1 MNGPRFFAFAVVAW
15 ALPATL
21 ALAADFSG
29 TVRGPDGQPVGM
41 ALVAAVAPE
50 SARPAGMKRTNAAGE
65 FRFSGL
71 AAGRYALT
79 ATAPGFEGTYQS
91 PVALMEG
98 SETRAE
104 VRLKAGGSTLAGT
117 VTDDSGK
124 PVVAQVLATRIGPE
138 EADLFVGETDAAGRL
153 ALTLPSARYTLTFLA
168 EGFEPEDRSLDL
180 AKVKSMSV
188 RLSSITAVRTPAP
201 EAVVTQVRSA
211 AIPLAT
217 AEAGY
222 GFGDMEPLRKVVGSA
237 RIVALGEATHG
248 TREFFQLKHRLLE
261 FLVSEMGFTVFAIEA
276 NWPEALVVD
285 DYVLNGRGDPVEA
298 LRAMN
303 FWTWDTE
310 EVLDL
315 ILWMRRWN
323 QDSAHTRKVRF
334 AGVDMQFTAVAAR
347 AVRDYLAPIDP
358 ALVRPLEESF
368 DLLLGPDPQGALQR
382 AGLPKQE
389 ATRRALQELGAQMDA
404 RHATLAA
411 KSSEATW
418 RQARQHARILAQFEE
433 MAREPAG
440 DVRDR
445 CMAENAAWVLDAF
458 GPGARMVLWA
468 HNGHVSRATGGRI
481 GVPMGANLSRRYG
494 KDLVVFGFA
503 FDQGSFQA
511 VGDGA
516 LRNFS
521 VPAAPPWSADAMLMA
536 SGLQLFVLDLRQL
549 PSSSPAGQW
558 LASRRVT
565 RSIGAV
571 YSEAA
576 ADQYFMREVLPAR
589 YDVLAFV
596 ATTTAARPNTPAS
609 SARTL
614 KRPPPEPAA
623 VNLSF
628 EDGPLAGAPKGWT
641 TSRQAAEEGWTVLVT
656 DRDPFEGKFAVAI
669 SRARTDA
676 PKTFGNVLQ
685 RIDATPW
692 RGKRIRLRAAVK
704 ADVAGTGG
712 QAQLWMR
719 IDRPG
724 GKPGFF
730 NNMDD
735 RPIRDP
741 EWRVYEIVGDV
752 AEDAE
757 AIAFGL
763 FVLTGGKGYVDAVSL
778 TESPGK

>member
-1 MNGPRFFAFAVVAW
+1 MNRSRFFAFAVVAW

-21 ALAADFSG
+21 ALAAELSG
-29 TVRGPDGQPVGM
+29 TVRGPDGKPVGM
-41 ALVAAVAPE
+41 ALVAAVAP
-50 SARPAGMKRTNAAGE
+50 ALNRPASTKQTNAAGE

-71 AAGRYALT
+71 AAGRYGLT
-79 ATAPGFEGTYQS
+79 ATAPGFEGTYQA
-91 PVALMEG
+91 PVALAEG
-98 SETRAE
+98 LETRAE
-104 VRLKAGGSTLAGT
+104 VRLKAGGKTLAGT
-117 VTDDSGK
+117 VTDDSGM
-124 PVVAQVLATRIGPE
+124 PVVAQVLASRIGPE

-180 AKVKSMSV
+180 ANVKSISV
-188 RLSSITAVRTPAP
+188 RLASTAALRTPAP
-201 EAVVTQVRSA
+201 EPVVAQVRAA

-217 AEAGY
+217 AEAGH

-237 RIVALGEATHG
+237 QIVALGEATHG

-276 NWPEALVVD
+276 NWPEALAVD
-285 DYVLNGRGDPVEA
+285 DYVVNGRGDPAQA
-298 LRAMN
+298 LAGMY
-303 FWTWDTE
+303 FWTWNTE

-315 ILWMRRWN
+315 ITWMRRWN
-323 QDSAHTRKVRF
+323 EDPAHTRKVRF
-334 AGVDMQFTAVAAR
+334 AGIDMQFTAVAAR
-347 AVRDYLAPIDP
+347 AVRDFLAPIDP
-358 ALVRPLEESF
+358 IWAKSLEEPI
-368 DLLLGPDPQGALQR
+368 DLLMGPDPQGALRR

-389 ATRRALQELGAQMDA
+389 AVRKAVEGLGVLMDA
-404 RHATLAA
+404 RHAALAA
-411 KSSEATW
+411 KSSEAAW

-433 MAREPAG
+433 MVREPRG

-445 CMAENAAWVLDAF
+445 CMAENVAWVLDAF

-468 HNGHVSRATGGRI
+468 HNGHVSRAAESPM
-481 GVPMGANLSRRYG
+481 GVTMGANLSRRYG

-503 FDQGSFQA
+503 FDQGTFQA
-511 VGDGA
+511 VGDGG
-516 LRNFS
+516 LRNFT
-521 VPAAPPWSADAMLMA
+521 VPAAPSGSVDAMLRA
-536 SGLQLFVLDLRQL
+536 TGLQLFALDLRQL
-549 PSSSPAGQW
+549 RSSSPAGQW

-565 RSIGAV
+565 RSVGAM
-571 YSEAA
+571 YSEAT
-576 ADQYFMREVLPAR
+576 ADQYFVREVLPAR

-596 ATTTAARPNTPAS
+596 ATTTAARPNTPAA
-609 SARTL
+609 SARTQ

-641 TSRQAAEEGWTVLVT
+641 TSRQAAEEGWTVVVT
-656 DRDPFEGKFAVAI
+656 DRDPFEGKFAVTI

-719 IDRPG
+719 VDRPG
-724 GKPGFF
+724 GKMGFF
-730 NNMDD
+730 DNMDD
-735 RPIRDP
+735 HPIHDP
-741 EWRVYEIVGDV
+741 AWRVYEIEGDV
-752 AEDAE
+752 AGDAE

-763 FVLTGGKGYVDAVSL
+763 FVLTGGKAYLDSVSL
-778 TESPGK
+778 AASPTR